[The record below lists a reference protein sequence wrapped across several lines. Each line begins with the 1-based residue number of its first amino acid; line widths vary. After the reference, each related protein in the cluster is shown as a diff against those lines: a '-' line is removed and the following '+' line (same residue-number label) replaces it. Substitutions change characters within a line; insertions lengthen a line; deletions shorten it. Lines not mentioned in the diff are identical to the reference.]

1 MPEGDTIQRIA
12 DVMRRC
18 LRDEVIVAARGRPG
32 GAQVSRVVGS
42 RVTAVAARGKHLLID
57 FEVGLTLHSHLQMRG
72 TWHRYRPGE
81 RWRRPVDRAVALLET
96 RSVVAVCFDAPT
108 VELLE
113 TRALRLH
120 PVLSELG
127 PDLLDADCAL
137 DDAVRR
143 LLASRLTIAEALL
156 DQRIVAGIG
165 NVYRNEVLFMAGQD
179 PFAAAAKLSQE
190 RATELLATAQLL
202 LRANVR
208 GGDRVTMPDASGAP
222 PDASIAGSRQP
233 GRWVY
238 RRAGRPCRKCGS
250 LICSRSIGAL
260 PRRLYWCPGCQPA
273 EEPPDRDFPQ
283 RPG

>member
-1 MPEGDTIQRIA
+1 MPEGDTIKRIA

-32 GAQVSRVVGS
+32 GAQLSRVVGS
-42 RVTAVAARGKHLLID
+42 RVTTVAARGKHLLID

-81 RWRRPVDRAVALLET
+81 RWRRPVDRAVAVLET

-127 PDLLDADCAL
+127 PDLLDADRAL
-137 DDAVRR
+137 DEAVRR

-165 NVYRNEVLFMAGQD
+165 NVYRNEILALARVHPHLLASELSEGQARRILAV
-179 PFAAAAKLSQE
+179 AASMLRSNTDGGV
-190 RATELLATAQLL
+190 RATVPNA
-202 LRANVR
+202 RR
-208 GGDRVTMPDASGAP
+208 GE
-222 PDASIAGSRQP
+222 
-233 GRWVY
+233 RWVY
-238 RRAGRPCRKCGS
+238 RRAGRPCRRCGTAIRSES
-250 LICSRSIGAL
+250 LGQP
-260 PRRLYWCPGCQPA
+260 PRRLYWCPDCQRRDA
-273 EEPPDRDFPQ
+273 SRSEGSTEP
-283 RPG
+283 